1 MKTPKIATVVSKAAL
16 DAIGA
21 RQKIAEQQQSDG
33 FLTNL
38 ERLRQERR
46 ERDRQPTSK

>member
-1 MKTPKIATVVSKAAL
+1 MKKPKASDAVQKPDL

-46 ERDRQPTSK
+46 ERDRQPKPE